1 VVIASD
7 IMLYGAEWPIA
18 IEAFDKF
25 FTQRIRYDLFLLATA
40 IGVVY
45 DKRCDIRP
53 DDESENTPPSVP
65 RNVFNSNSAP
75 FDELFTTAILTTSTV
90 DLSDERRLQLAF
102 GEDDKQFDKRSF
114 LQSYANFGIKK
125 LIELIGDDELETA
138 DNLKRFLIL
147 TVDGSN
153 LDLNPLALEPELF
166 VDEEDLEY

>member
-1 VVIASD
+1 
-7 IMLYGAEWPIA
+7 M
-18 IEAFDKF
+18 
-25 FTQRIRYDLFLLATA
+25 LATS

-45 DKRCDIRP
+45 DQRCEIKPEEDT
-53 DDESENTPPSVP
+53 ESTPPSVP

-90 DLSDERRLQLAF
+90 DLSDEQRLKLAF

-114 LQSYANFGIKK
+114 LHSYANFGIKK

-147 TVDGSN
+147 TVDGGN
-153 LDLNPLALEPELF
+153 LDLNPLALQPEQF
-166 VDEEDLEY
+166 VDEEDLA